1 MATYVISPG
10 AWLAGSGLHPNLR
23 VPAATDAGWHPN
35 LQPRAAMDA
44 GWHPNLIV
52 PAATDAGW
60 HPNLRFAAGTDAATH
75 PNLSPAQTTV
85 RAAAESML
93 AAGQLW
99 RGTDPAWV
107 YQGGSRALLAQAL
120 ERTYSRI
127 VRPTDPRLPPQKN
140 GVMRVA
146 ANAVGAMDPLWRWG
160 SEFRV
165 HAVVADLA
173 WRLRVEKRELKLT
186 AGGALSLS
194 LALDMPEG
202 QFTEDQIDKVQ
213 RAAIEREDRLPE
225 ILAQSDDLLSFFRV
239 VLGIDSTASPILAE
253 VLAVA
258 WQWATPL
265 VMALKNDVAALRP
278 VQRAPSVMPVIAT
291 PAHGALPSG
300 HATMSV
306 LTSEILAALLFDSD
320 PKHPRV
326 LQMDR
331 LVRRMAFNR
340 VVAGV
345 HFPVDSAAGYALG
358 LQLAGHFVGWAT
370 GKPAFAKFSFDP
382 ENYPELTETGK
393 RPQPTPRTKPDG
405 RSAPLALMWNA
416 AQREAERGGP

>member
-1 MATYVISPG
+1 
-10 AWLAGSGLHPNLR
+10 
-23 VPAATDAGWHPN
+23 
-35 LQPRAAMDA
+35 
-44 GWHPNLIV
+44 
-52 PAATDAGW
+52 
-60 HPNLRFAAGTDAATH
+60 
-75 PNLSPAQTTV
+75 
-85 RAAAESML
+85 
-93 AAGQLW
+93 
-99 RGTDPAWV
+99 
-107 YQGGSRALLAQAL
+107 
-120 ERTYSRI
+120 
-127 VRPTDPRLPPQKN
+127 
-140 GVMRVA
+140 
-146 ANAVGAMDPLWRWG
+146 
-160 SEFRV
+160 
-165 HAVVADLA
+165 
-173 WRLRVEKRELKLT
+173 
-186 AGGALSLS
+186 
-194 LALDMPEG
+194 
-202 QFTEDQIDKVQ
+202 
-213 RAAIEREDRLPE
+213 LPE

-320 PKHPRV
+320 PTHPRV